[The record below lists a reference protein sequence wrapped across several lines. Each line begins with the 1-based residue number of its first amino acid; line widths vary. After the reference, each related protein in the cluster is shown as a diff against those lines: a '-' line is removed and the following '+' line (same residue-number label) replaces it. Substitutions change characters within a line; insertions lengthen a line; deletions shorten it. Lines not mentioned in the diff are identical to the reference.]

1 MVGKAFLEA
10 ITFILPLL
18 LSIAFLTLF
27 ERKVLASIQRRRGPN
42 RVGIYGLLQ
51 PIADGL
57 KLIMKESLIPLKT
70 DYSAFTVAPMLAFII
85 SLFNWVLVPWS
96 VHTSIVDNDFSLLF
110 FFAFSS
116 MGTFSILL
124 AGWASNSKYAMLGAV
139 RTAAQYVSYEIILG
153 LIIIG
158 IVYIARSADIMVIL
172 RMQAKG
178 YFWASLLPFFIVFVI
193 AVLAETNRV
202 PFDLPEAESELVSG
216 YNVEY
221 SAIMFAFFFLA
232 EYSNMILMACIINIL
247 FLAGHCLSNGL
258 FGLVLYAFKIVLFL
272 FLFVWVRATLPRY
285 RFDQLMR
292 LGWLRL
298 IPIIFG
304 YLMLII
310 GSSSVVFILAW

>member
-10 ITFILPLL
+10 ITLILPLL

-42 RVGIYGLLQ
+42 RVGIYGSSQ
-51 PIADGL
+51 PIADGS

-70 DYSAFTVAPMLAFII
+70 DYSAFTVAPMLASTI
-85 SLFNWVLVPWS
+85 SSFNWVLVPWS
-96 VHTSIVDNDFSLLF
+96 VHTSIVDNDSSLLF
-110 FFAFSS
+110 FSASPS

-124 AGWASNSKYAMLGAV
+124 AGWASNPKYAMLGAV

-158 IVYIARSADIMVIL
+158 IVYTARSADTMVIP
-172 RMQAKG
+172 RTQAKG
-178 YFWASLLPFFIVFVI
+178 YFWASLLPLFIVFVI

-202 PFDLPEAESELVSG
+202 PFDSPEAESESVSG

-221 SAIMFAFFFLA
+221 SATMLAFSLSA
-232 EYSNMILMACIINIL
+232 EHSNMILMACIINIL
-247 FLAGHCLSNGL
+247 FLAGHCSSNGL

-272 FLFVWVRATLPRY
+272 LLLVRVRATLPRY

-298 IPIIFG
+298 IPIILG
-304 YLMLII
+304 YLTLII